1 MINDTPLARAFWQD
15 GRCAACP
22 VIDMHGH
29 LGPFAGIWFPRGSA
43 DAMIH
48 TMDQAGVRLLCL
60 VAHAALFM
68 PDVGNAATV
77 EAVRRHPDR
86 LRGYLA
92 LNPHYPEHIAR
103 DLASYDRDADV
114 WVGLKVL
121 PDYHGKPMDDPAY
134 IPAWEFADERELLVL
149 AHTWGGSPLNGE
161 KQVRTIAERYPKL
174 KLLAGHSLHGA
185 WAEAAAIARERPN
198 VYLELTAVLDDRGV
212 VEQFVAAGLSERILF
227 GTDNP
232 WFHPHHGIGTLLSAE
247 ITDEDRHNI
256 LHRNAERLLAG
267 VGVYLT

>member
-1 MINDTPLARAFWQD
+1 MIDATPLAQAFWQA
-15 GRCAACP
+15 GRTDACP
-22 VIDMHGH
+22 IIDMHGH
-29 LGPFAGIWFPRGSA
+29 LGPFAGIWFPRGPIEG
-43 DAMIH
+43 MIH

-60 VAHAALFM
+60 VAHASLFM
-68 PDVGNAATV
+68 PDVGNAATI
-77 EAVRRHPDR
+77 EAVRRYPDR

-92 LNPHYPEHIAR
+92 INPHYPEQTAR
-103 DLASYDRDADV
+103 DLAAYDQHADV

-121 PDYHGKPMDDPAY
+121 SDYHGKPMDDPAY
-134 IPAWEFADERELLVL
+134 AQAWEFANERELLVL
-149 AHTWGGSPLNGE
+149 AHTWGGSALNGAA
-161 KQVRTIAERYPKL
+161 QVRTIAQRYPRL
-174 KLLAGHSLHGA
+174 KLLAGHCVHGD
-185 WAEAAAIARERPN
+185 WAAATAVARDCPN

-232 WFHPHHGIGTLLSAE
+232 WFHPHHGIGTLLSAD

-256 LHRNAERLLAG
+256 LHRNAERLLAS